1 MKTQNYRLQNELEH
15 LTSTNQK
22 EWFKDYLKDV
32 LESGKPYYMKRD
44 YIALSF
50 LELDNKLEYL
60 TDEIKTLTLLKKKL
74 TEAKKIGLEIAA
86 ETLTEYGI
94 NKMEGTAI
102 SSLTISPKKTKYNND
117 IRIKDPSKVM
127 ELGFVNFT
135 VDMKAVEK
143 ALQVQDQFEELDT
156 YVDVTVI
163 EEIIPPRLKINKKRN
178 IEVPVEQIELLD
190 EPNKEAA

>member
-1 MKTQNYRLQNELEH
+1 MKTQNYRLQNEIEH
-15 LTSTNQK
+15 LTSTSQK
-22 EWFKDYLKDV
+22 EWFKDYMKDV
-32 LESGKPYYMKRD
+32 LESGKPYYVKSD